1 MPARI
6 ITVWSLGTDDGR
18 ILTVSIHFSE
28 LFENGK
34 RIISP
39 EISEGETVWS
49 NDKGEGN
56 FCITS
61 KGNGNKTVTVVCTKS
76 GKLVLLSEET
86 TSTLLGVTETK
97 KIIKDITGL
106 IGIQELENKLEVT
119 AVALDSFAENLYVG
133 TSSGDIFHINVRE
146 SENPFCAKG

>member
-1 MPARI
+1 M
-6 ITVWSLGTDDGR
+6 
-18 ILTVSIHFSE
+18 
-28 LFENGK
+28 GK
-34 RIISP
+34 GSFP

-49 NDKGEGN
+49 NDKGEGI

-61 KGNGNKTVTVVCTKS
+61 KGKENKTVTVVCTKS

-86 TSTLLGVTETK
+86 ISTLPGGTETK

-119 AVALDSFAENLYVG
+119 AIALDSFAENLYVG